1 MFALTS
7 SLQQAKLKKTKKKKE
22 LIFKTQNFKGG
33 VFYFFFLGPFCLVG
47 LIGVG
52 DMAFLSMLCCGRG
65 TDRYVYELLCWCSWL
80 TRKISC
86 WV

>member
-33 VFYFFFLGPFCLVG
+33 VFYLFIFGLFCMVG
-47 LIGVG
+47 
-52 DMAFLSMLCCGRG
+52 
-65 TDRYVYELLCWCSWL
+65 
-80 TRKISC
+80 
-86 WV
+86 

>member
-33 VFYFFFLGPFCLVG
+33 VFYLFIFGLFCLVG
-47 LIGVG
+47 
-52 DMAFLSMLCCGRG
+52 
-65 TDRYVYELLCWCSWL
+65 
-80 TRKISC
+80 
-86 WV
+86 

>member
-33 VFYFFFLGPFCLVG
+33 VFFFFFLTFLFGG
-47 LIGVG
+47 LDRSGG
-52 DMAFLSMLCCGRG
+52 YGFSFNAMLWKGYRSIC
-65 TDRYVYELLCWCSWL
+65 
-80 TRKISC
+80 I
-86 WV
+86 